1 MAFVRFLK
9 ANAIYV
15 IWFCIYF
22 TFAWWVLG
30 ANWNSALIVSIIYA
44 ISIGIALSPIG
55 ECILRFT
62 EGCKPLQTK
71 EETEYLLPLFEEVY
85 QGAMEQFPDLNREI
99 QIYITDAMYVNAFAV
114 GRKTVA
120 VTRGAVATF
129 SREELKG
136 VIAHELGHMLHGH
149 TKALL
154 ITTVGNLIFTAI
166 IFGIRIILHIAKLL
180 CSITTKFTMVGW
192 IFVFISFLLGLALD
206 LSIFLFVNF
215 GQMILS
221 ENSRANEYQADQFAH
236 EIGYGENLIKALYL
250 LQKTVFQGKLSLSER
265 LKASHP
271 HLSERISRLESLE
284 EQAYV

>member
-9 ANAIYV
+9 ANAMYV

-85 QGAMEQFPDLNREI
+85 QGAMEQFPELNSEI

-114 GRKTVA
+114 GRKTIA
-120 VTRGAVATF
+120 VTRGAVATL

-154 ITTVGNLIFTAI
+154 IATVGNLIFTVM
-166 IFGIRIILHIAKLL
+166 IFGIRLMLHISQLL
-180 CSITTKFTMVGW
+180 CTIASKYASNGW
-192 IFVFISFLLGLALD
+192 IFVAVSFLFKVLLDIGILLFMYLGQVILAC
-206 LSIFLFVNF
+206 
-215 GQMILS
+215 
-221 ENSRANEYQADQFAH
+221 NSRSNEYQADQFAH
-236 EIGYGENLIKALYL
+236 KIGYGENLIKALYL

-265 LKASHP
+265 LKATHP
-271 HLSERISRLESLE
+271 HLSERISHLESLE